1 MPTAAETTSHVRS
14 RARLACALQHPQP
27 LEDIVRGP
35 RQLSIDNPTGSRAE
49 GGHERALLAQD
60 RVQGFPQA
68 WIVPVVHRRR
78 WLQKRSG
85 PPNSSKWQAQ
95 SAAPQGLNNAYE
107 GLHATQLLLMF
118 ALRPAGRRPF
128 SRAVRGTRC
137 LPTSKASLDFT
148 EEPPALDG
156 CTREENST
164 RAAFR
169 WRVSAPD
176 SRPPSR
182 FTDCRIEC
190 TGSPVPSVFV

>member
-1 MPTAAETTSHVRS
+1 M
-14 RARLACALQHPQP
+14 
-27 LEDIVRGP
+27 RGP

-49 GGHERALLAQD
+49 GGYERALLAQD

-95 SAAPQGLNNAYE
+95 SAAPQGPNNAYE

-118 ALRPAGRRPF
+118 ALRPAGRWPF

-137 LPTSKASLDFT
+137 LPTSKASLLRWLVPHDSVNDGIRCTACNTHDFT